1 MPQIYFTQTDSY
13 VAEVT
18 EDELAQIENGEM
30 PAEELLGALIARGKA
45 HWKNGQ
51 TDYEAEEG

>member
-13 VAEVT
+13 VAEIT

-30 PAEELLGALIARGKA
+30 PAEELLGDLIARGKA

-51 TDYEAEEG
+51 TDYEAVEE

>member
-13 VAEVT
+13 VAEIT

-30 PAEELLGALIARGKA
+30 PAEELLGDLIARGKA

>member
-30 PAEELLGALIARGKA
+30 PAEELLGDLIARRKA

>member
-13 VAEVT
+13 IAEVT

-30 PAEELLGALIARGKA
+30 PVEELLGDLIARGKA